1 MKYEIY
7 NTFAVGSSPY
17 DVIAVCLFREDAEKV
32 VEALGSRERLEAI
45 TAAIEGVENGC
56 KPENP
61 AKAKKAKRVMKPR
74 ACAKCGETFVPR
86 GTRSTVCDK
95 CIKGANDD

>member
-7 NTFAVGSSPY
+7 NTFAVGASPY
-17 DVIAVCLFREDAEKV
+17 NVVAICLTREDAEKV

-45 TAAIEGVENGC
+45 TAAIDGVGNGG
-56 KPENP
+56 KTEKP
-61 AKAKKAKRVMKPR
+61 AKAKKANRVMKPR

-95 CIKGANDD
+95 CLKEVRQ